1 MALIQ
6 SPLAL
11 LAVLAVGVAF
21 AELIGR
27 LSWGRKVGAAL
38 IVIVVGA
45 LLANFRIVPPAG
57 AGGPVYDP
65 IFAVVTPA
73 AIFLILLEANLKAL
87 RRAGGPMLIAFGLGA
102 VGTVA
107 GVLVAGLLTP
117 ARAML
122 GENFAPLSGMF
133 AGTYIGGSANFN
145 AIALH
150 YGVLRE
156 GDVYTTAV
164 VVDNIATGVWILIT
178 VAMPVLLYRS
188 GLFGKPGERTASP
201 PDAEPEQGP
210 SAPPLTGSLA
220 IALPLALALTG
231 VVISNLLAG
240 WLKGL
245 GFAVPSILI
254 LTTLALAA
262 AQLPIVGRI
271 TMARPLGLYGVYVFL
286 IVVGASVDI
295 AALIAS
301 GPLGLMLMAF
311 VAILMLVHGVVL
323 ITATQLLKIEPE
335 IVAIASNANIGGA
348 TSAVSLAEAFGR
360 EDLVLPGLIAGTI
373 GTAIGTYVGFAVVAI
388 L

>member
-11 LAVLAVGVAF
+11 LAVLAIGVAMS
-21 AELIGR
+21 ELVGR

-65 IFAVVTPA
+65 IFSVVTPA
-73 AIFLILLEANLKAL
+73 AIFLILLEANLRAL

-102 VGTVA
+102 AGTVA
-107 GVLVAGLLTP
+107 GVLAAGLLTP

-122 GENFAPLSGMF
+122 GETFAPLSGMF

-145 AIALH
+145 ALALH

-156 GDVYTTAV
+156 GDVYATAV

-188 GLFGKPGERTASP
+188 GLFGKPGERTAATP
-201 PDAEPEQGP
+201 QEGPEPAAV
-210 SAPPLTGSLA
+210 APLSGSLA
-220 IALPLALALTG
+220 LALPLALALSG
-231 VVISNLLAG
+231 VVIANLAAA
-240 WLKGL
+240 WLKDL
-245 GFAVPSILI
+245 GVPVPSVLI

-262 AQLPIVGRI
+262 AQIPVVARMTL
-271 TMARPLGLYGVYVFL
+271 ARPLGLYGVYVFL
-286 IVVGASVDI
+286 IVVGASIDI

-323 ITATQLLKIEPE
+323 VGAAQVLKIEPE

-360 EDLVLPGLIAGTI
+360 EDLVLPGLIAGTV
-373 GTAIGTYVGFAVVAI
+373 GTAIGTYVGFAVVAM

>member
-11 LAVLAVGVAF
+11 LAVLAVGVAL

-107 GVLVAGLLTP
+107 GVLVAGLMTP

-188 GLFGKPGERTASP
+188 GLFGKLGERTASP
-201 PDAEPEQGP
+201 PEAEPEQGP

-231 VVISNLLAG
+231 VVIANLLAG

-245 GFAVPSILI
+245 GYAVPSILI

-323 ITATQLLKIEPE
+323 ITAAQLLKIEPE

>member
-11 LAVLAVGVAF
+11 LAVLAVGVTV
-21 AELIGR
+21 AELLGR

-45 LLANFRIVPPAG
+45 LLANFRIIPPAG

-65 IFAVVTPA
+65 IFSVVTPA

-87 RRAGGPMLIAFGLGA
+87 RKAGGPMLIAFGLGA
-102 VGTVA
+102 AGTVA
-107 GVLVAGLLTP
+107 GVLAAGLLTP

-122 GENFAPLSGMF
+122 GETFAPLSGMF

-156 GDVYTTAV
+156 GDVYATAV

-178 VAMPVLLYRS
+178 VAMPVLLYRT
-188 GLFGKPGERTASP
+188 GLFGKPGERTAAAP
-201 PDAEPEQGP
+201 EDAPDA
-210 SAPPLTGSLA
+210 AVVAPLTGSLA
-220 IALPLALALTG
+220 LALPLALALTG
-231 VVISNLLAG
+231 VVIANLLAG

-245 GFAVPSILI
+245 GLAVPSILI
-254 LTTLALAA
+254 LTTLALAL
-262 AQLPIVGRI
+262 AQVPAIARLTLV
-271 TMARPLGLYGVYVFL
+271 RPLGLYGVYLFL

-311 VAILMLVHGVVL
+311 VTILMLVHGVVL
-323 ITATQLLKIEPE
+323 VTAAQLLKIEPE

-360 EDLVLPGLIAGTI
+360 EDLVLPGLIAGTV

>member
-6 SPLAL
+6 SPLAI
-11 LAVLAVGVAF
+11 LAVLAAGVAV
-21 AELIGR
+21 AELVGR
-27 LSWGRKVGAAL
+27 LSWGRKVGTAL
-38 IVIVVGA
+38 IVIIAGA

-102 VGTVA
+102 VGTAA

-122 GENFAPLSGMF
+122 GEAFAPLSGMF

-156 GDVYTTAV
+156 GSVYATAV

-178 VAMPVLLYRS
+178 VAMPLLLYRT
-188 GLFGKPGERTASP
+188 GLFGKPGERTAVATEVD
-201 PDAEPEQGP
+201 PDAVV
-210 SAPPLTGSLA
+210 APPLTGSLA
-220 IALPLALALTG
+220 IALPLALALAG
-231 VVISNLLAG
+231 VVIANLAAA

-245 GFAVPSILI
+245 GVAVPSILI

-262 AQLPIVGRI
+262 AQVPVVARM

-301 GPLGLMLMAF
+301 GPLGMMLMAF
-311 VAILMLVHGVVL
+311 VTILMLVHGAVL
-323 ITATQLLKIEPE
+323 VTAAQVLKIEPE

-360 EDLVLPGLIAGTI
+360 EDLVLPGLIAGTV
-373 GTAIGTYVGFAVVAI
+373 GTAIGTYIGFAVVAI

>member
-6 SPLAL
+6 SPVAL
-11 LAVLAVGVAF
+11 LAVLAVGVAV
-21 AELIGR
+21 AELVGR

-38 IVIVVGA
+38 IVIIVGA

-57 AGGPVYDP
+57 AGGLVYDP

-73 AIFLILLEANLKAL
+73 AIFLILLEANLKSL
-87 RRAGGPMLIAFGLGA
+87 RKAGGPMLIAFGLGA
-102 VGTVA
+102 AGTAA

-122 GENFAPLSGMF
+122 GGNFEALSGMF

-150 YGVLRE
+150 YGVARE
-156 GDVYTTAV
+156 GGVYAAAI

-178 VAMPVLLYRS
+178 VAMPLLLYRT
-188 GLFGKPGERTASP
+188 GLFGKPGERTAVAAEEGAE
-201 PDAEPEQGP
+201 DAV
-210 SAPPLTGSLA
+210 AAAPLTGSLA
-220 IALPLALALTG
+220 VALPLALALTG
-231 VVISNLLAG
+231 VVIANLLAA
-240 WLKGL
+240 WLKDL
-245 GFAVPSILI
+245 GFPVPSILI
-254 LTTLALAA
+254 LTTLALVA
-262 AQLPIVGRI
+262 AQIPVVARMTLS
-271 TMARPLGLYGVYVFL
+271 RPLGLYGVYVFL
-286 IVVGASVDI
+286 IVVGASIDI

-301 GPLGLMLMAF
+301 GPLGLMLMGF
-311 VAILMLVHGVVL
+311 VTILMLVHGVVL
-323 ITATQLLKIEPE
+323 ITGAQLLKIEPE

-360 EDLVLPGLIAGTI
+360 EDLVLPGVIAGTL
-373 GTAIGTYVGFAVVAI
+373 GTAIGTYIGFAVVAI

>member
-11 LAVLAVGVAF
+11 LAALAIGVAVS
-21 AELIGR
+21 ELVGR

-65 IFAVVTPA
+65 IFSVVTPA

-102 VGTVA
+102 AGTVA

-122 GENFAPLSGMF
+122 GETFAPLSGMF

-145 AIALH
+145 ALALH

-156 GDVYTTAV
+156 GDVYATAV

-178 VAMPVLLYRS
+178 VAMPVLLYRT
-188 GLFGKPGERTASP
+188 GLFGKPGERTAATP
-201 PDAEPEQGP
+201 LEGPEPGAA
-210 SAPPLTGSLA
+210 APLSGSLA
-220 IALPLALALTG
+220 LALPLALALSG
-231 VVISNLLAG
+231 VVVANLAAA
-240 WLKGL
+240 WLKDL
-245 GFAVPSILI
+245 GVPVPSVLI

-262 AQLPIVGRI
+262 AQIPVVARMTL
-271 TMARPLGLYGVYVFL
+271 ARPLGLYGVYVFL
-286 IVVGASVDI
+286 IVVGASIDI
-295 AALIAS
+295 AALVAS
-301 GPLGLMLMAF
+301 GPLGLMLMVF
-311 VAILMLVHGVVL
+311 VTILMLVHGVVL
-323 ITATQLLKIEPE
+323 VGAAQVLKIEPE
-335 IVAIASNANIGGA
+335 IVAVASNANIGGA

-360 EDLVLPGLIAGTI
+360 EDLVLPGLIAGTV
-373 GTAIGTYVGFAVVAI
+373 GTAVGTYIGFAVVA
-388 L
+388 LL

>member
-11 LAVLAVGVAF
+11 LAVLAVGVAV
-21 AELIGR
+21 AELVGR

-38 IVIVVGA
+38 IVIIVGA

-57 AGGPVYDP
+57 AGGLVYDP

-87 RRAGGPMLIAFGLGA
+87 RKAGGPMLIAFGLGA
-102 VGTVA
+102 AGTA
-107 GVLVAGLLTP
+107 LGVLVAGLLTP

-122 GENFAPLSGMF
+122 GGNFEALSGMF

-150 YGVLRE
+150 YGVARE
-156 GDVYTTAV
+156 GGVYATAI

-178 VAMPVLLYRS
+178 VAMPLLLYRT
-188 GLFGKPGERTASP
+188 GLFGKPGERTAVA
-201 PDAEPEQGP
+201 PDADPEAVV
-210 SAPPLTGSLA
+210 APPLTGSLA
-220 IALPLALALTG
+220 VALPLALALTG
-231 VVISNLLAG
+231 VVIANLAAG

-245 GFAVPSILI
+245 GLAVPSILI
-254 LTTLALAA
+254 LTTLALVA
-262 AQLPIVGRI
+262 AQIPVVARMTLS
-271 TMARPLGLYGVYVFL
+271 RPLGLYGVYVFL
-286 IVVGASVDI
+286 IVVGASIDI
-295 AALIAS
+295 AALVAS
-301 GPLGLMLMAF
+301 GPLGLMLMGF
-311 VAILMLVHGVVL
+311 VTILMLVHGVVL
-323 ITATQLLKIEPE
+323 ITGAQLLKIEPE

-360 EDLVLPGLIAGTI
+360 EDLVLPGVIAGTV

>member
-11 LAVLAVGVAF
+11 LAVLAVGVAV
-21 AELIGR
+21 AELVGR

-45 LLANFRIVPPAG
+45 LLANFRIIPPAG

-65 IFAVVTPA
+65 IFSVVTPA

-102 VGTVA
+102 AGTAA

-122 GENFAPLSGMF
+122 GGNFEALSGMF
-133 AGTYIGGSANFN
+133 AGTYIGGAANFN

-156 GDVYTTAV
+156 GDLYATAV

-178 VAMPVLLYRS
+178 VAMPVLLYRT
-188 GLFGKPGERTASP
+188 GLFGKPGERTAAT
-201 PDAEPEQGP
+201 PDEAPE
-210 SAPPLTGSLA
+210 ATLATPLTGSLA
-220 IALPLALALTG
+220 VALPLALALTG
-231 VVISNLLAG
+231 VVVANLAAAG
-240 WLKGL
+240 LKSLGL
-245 GFAVPSILI
+245 AVPSILI
-254 LTTLALAA
+254 LTTLALVA
-262 AQLPIVGRI
+262 AQIPVVARMTLS
-271 TMARPLGLYGVYVFL
+271 RPLGLYGVYVFL
-286 IVVGASVDI
+286 IVVGASIDI

-311 VAILMLVHGVVL
+311 VTILMLVHGVVL
-323 ITATQLLKIEPE
+323 VTAAQLLKIEPE

-373 GTAIGTYVGFAVVAI
+373 GTAIGTYVGFAVVA
-388 L
+388 LL